1 MRLKIEQE
9 SKESEKNEIH
19 EKREKSDKKRKKSEN
34 KIEVKESLFITPKEV
49 KKRVILARQ
58 TILFAYS

>member
-1 MRLKIEQE
+1 MRRTKYI
-9 SKESEKNEIH
+9 
-19 EKREKSDKKRKKSEN
+19 KREKRVIKKEKKSEN

-58 TILFAYS
+58 TILFAYA